1 MELLRS
7 LYWSIPDSPK
17 AVATLRE
24 WLSKPEPRRFLFG
37 MKDADE
43 IWPQV
48 PQFAPLLAQWLQLP
62 DQAREAA
69 EGLGLMGTN
78 AAFAIPDLID
88 TFNQGVAGH
97 PPNTNFVIRYSP
109 GMDPLRRNR
118 TAAIAALGH
127 IGIATKDVLAA
138 LERGLNDPQDDVRVF
153 TSDAIGELG
162 AKALP
167 LLPTLLAHL
176 DTSNKFVLEYQ
187 IEAIGKM
194 GRGAREAIPALR
206 RWADPDAA
214 ATLGPSKGIGRVV
227 RWFDEPPPLPAG
239 AAIALFLVAPEEAFG
254 HGKVIARILTP
265 GRDVQWGEHS
275 VDKLRQLRPLA
286 GEIVPELERALSDDR
301 QWVRQLTALQILSL
315 KPDHAEAKTVLR
327 NAMRQLEPDLRAQA
341 ASYFWQL
348 TADINEVLPVIR
360 ETLNTAKDENRQ
372 APLIYAAELGPLAM
386 PLVPQIQE
394 LLNSQDA
401 SIRQLAG
408 KALRRI
414 DPKALPPLNER

>member
-1 MELLRS
+1 
-7 LYWSIPDSPK
+7 
-17 AVATLRE
+17 
-24 WLSKPEPRRFLFG
+24 
-37 MKDADE
+37 
-43 IWPQV
+43 QV
-48 PQFAPLLAQWLQLP
+48 PQFAPLVARWLQLP

-187 IEAIGKM
+187 IEAIGKI

-214 ATLGPSKGIGRVV
+214 ATLGPSKAIGRAV
-227 RWFDEPPPLPAG
+227 RWFDEPPPLPAC
-239 AAIALFLVAPEEAFG
+239 AALPLLLVAPEE
-254 HGKVIARILTP
+254 
-265 GRDVQWGEHS
+265 
-275 VDKLRQLRPLA
+275 
-286 GEIVPELERALSDDR
+286 
-301 QWVRQLTALQILSL
+301 
-315 KPDHAEAKTVLR
+315 
-327 NAMRQLEPDLRAQA
+327 
-341 ASYFWQL
+341 
-348 TADINEVLPVIR
+348 
-360 ETLNTAKDENRQ
+360 
-372 APLIYAAELGPLAM
+372 
-386 PLVPQIQE
+386 
-394 LLNSQDA
+394 
-401 SIRQLAG
+401 
-408 KALRRI
+408 
-414 DPKALPPLNER
+414 